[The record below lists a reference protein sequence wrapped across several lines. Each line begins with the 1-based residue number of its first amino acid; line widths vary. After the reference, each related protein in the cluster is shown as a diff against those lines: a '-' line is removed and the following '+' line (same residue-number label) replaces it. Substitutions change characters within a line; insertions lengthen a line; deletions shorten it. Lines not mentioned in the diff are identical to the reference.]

1 MEALARRLQ
10 ALPAGADAE
19 TIQNAVFEVGKDAAF
34 EPLRA
39 WFAAL
44 YEVLLGQ
51 PTGPRFGSF
60 VAIFGIDRTL
70 QLIHRALAGELV
82 AA

>member
-1 MEALARRLQ
+1 MEWALA
-10 ALPAGADAE
+10 AE
-19 TIQNAVFEVGKDAAF
+19 TIQNAVFEVGKDAGF

-44 YEVLLGQ
+44 YEVLLSQ

-70 QLIHRALAGELV
+70 QLIRRALAGELV

>member
-1 MEALARRLQ
+1 MRRRALI
-10 ALPAGADAE
+10 G
-19 TIQNAVFEVGKDAAF
+19 
-34 EPLRA
+34 
-39 WFAAL
+39 
-44 YEVLLGQ
+44 
-51 PTGPRFGSF
+51 